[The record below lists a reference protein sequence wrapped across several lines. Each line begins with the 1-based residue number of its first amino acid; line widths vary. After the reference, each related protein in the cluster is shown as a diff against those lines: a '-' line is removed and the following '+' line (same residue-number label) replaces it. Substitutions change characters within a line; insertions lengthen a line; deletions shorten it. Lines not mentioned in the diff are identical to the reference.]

1 MVKLKTSTNCNT
13 TWPRA
18 VTSHHHVIKVDVCF
32 WHKAHIPMRT
42 ADVCQLWE
50 ASGY

>member
-32 WHKAHIPMRT
+32 GHKADIVVAVTNVRH
-42 ADVCQLWE
+42 
-50 ASGY
+50 